1 MVVGV
6 ETGRVVKAK
15 GGKDARPRL
24 LDLFSCAGVGADGY
38 VRAGWR
44 VTCVD
49 TDAKALAWCPWET
62 VCADAMEVL
71 ADREYLSQFD
81 AIHASPPCQGFTA
94 ARELARA
101 QGKGDGAKTLDLL
114 TPTLEILQGVSV
126 PWVVENVPRSPLAQ
140 HDDAAQL
147 CGSAFGLKVQRHR
160 LFLSNKMIEGVECDH
175 STFDE
180 DPVTGRPRPWGVY
193 YAASDNIP
201 SGGRT
206 ARDVDHA
213 MEVMGVGR
221 RVPWEFLKEGLPPA
235 YTHHVGKQLTAW
247 V

>member
-1 MVVGV
+1 M
-6 ETGRVVKAK
+6 ETGQQGKMRFSK
-15 GGKDARPRL
+15 GPDKRPRL

-49 TDAKALAWCPWET
+49 NDPRALEWCPWEN

-71 ADREYLSQFD
+71 RDHEFVSQFA

-101 QGKGDGAKTLDLL
+101 QGKGDGARTLDLL
-114 TPTLEILQGVSV
+114 TPTLELLRDIEI
-126 PWVVENVPRSPLAQ
+126 PWVVENVPRSPLAKMEGSV
-140 HDDAAQL
+140 QL

-160 LFLSNKMIEGVECDH
+160 LFLSNRPLKGVACKHEE
-175 STFDE
+175 FDVDE
-180 DPVTGRPRPWGVY
+180 VSGKPRPWGVY
-193 YAASDNIP
+193 YAAGDSIP

-206 ARDVDHA
+206 ARDVSHA

-235 YTHHVGKQLTAW
+235 YTHHVGMQMKEH
-247 V
+247 VR